1 MIFTRNLLA
10 AALAACV
17 AMPAFATDIK
27 VMDAY
32 ARSAS
37 PGAVTG
43 AAFMHVTNTGA
54 AEDRLIAVASPAAE
68 KVELH
73 THEEDA
79 NGVMRMLHVEE
90 GFALPA
96 GETLI
101 LERGGKHVMLIG
113 LTAPLAQGEM
123 VPITLTFEQAGDIEI
138 AVPVDLERMGGH
150 SMGHGSDHGASG
162 DGS

>member
-1 MIFTRNLLA
+1 MVFTRNILA

-17 AMPAFATDIK
+17 AMPVFASDIK

-43 AAFMHVTNTGA
+43 AAFMHLTNTGA

-79 NGVMRMLHVEE
+79 NGVMRMLHVED

-96 GETLI
+96 GQTLI
-101 LERGGKHVMLIG
+101 LERGGKHVMLMG
-113 LTAPLAQGEM
+113 LTAPLTQGEM
-123 VPITLTFEQAGDIEI
+123 VPFTLIFEQAGEIEI
-138 AVPVDLERMGGH
+138 DVPVDLERKGGH
-150 SMGHGSDHGASG
+150 SMGHGSDHGASDEG
-162 DGS
+162 